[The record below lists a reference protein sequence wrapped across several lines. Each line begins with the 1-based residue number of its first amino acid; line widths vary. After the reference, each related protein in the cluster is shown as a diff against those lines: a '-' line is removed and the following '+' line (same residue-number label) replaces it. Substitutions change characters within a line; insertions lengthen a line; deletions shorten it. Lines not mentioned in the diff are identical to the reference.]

1 MVENSGA
8 NDPILDWRFWILDLN
23 WRNFKSKIAN
33 PKSKMRRSVMDDTA
47 PSSTIQLPW
56 ESIQDAAPAEQSAVL
71 GRPIDPE
78 ADARPMVLLADS
90 PPPPQHTGSAWTIPL
105 MCLGIALIACCVLIP
120 LCDETRRLAYE
131 RQRLKQELSYVTKQ
145 VAVNDAFLKKVARD
159 PTLAERLA
167 QRQMKVVPAG
177 TAVLNLGRDSNQY
190 DDSPFQ
196 LVHLAPPAA
205 LAPYQ
210 SPNDLL
216 SRLCLQ
222 PKSQLYL
229 LGAAM
234 LMVAASLVLGGPKPN
249 FALAAE
255 QEE

>member
-1 MVENSGA
+1 
-8 NDPILDWRFWILDLN
+8 
-23 WRNFKSKIAN
+23 
-33 PKSKMRRSVMDDTA
+33 MDDTTQTQE
-47 PSSTIQLPW
+47 PIHLPW
-56 ESIQDAAPAEQSAVL
+56 ETVHDAPPLQQAAPLERL
-71 GRPIDPE
+71 MEPE
-78 ADARPMVLLADS
+78 DDGRPMVALADQPA
-90 PPPPQHTGSAWTIPL
+90 PPPRTGSAWTIPL
-105 MCLGIALIACCVLIP
+105 LCLGVALIACCVLIP
-120 LCDETRRLAYE
+120 LCDETRRMAYE
-131 RQRLKQELSYVTKQ
+131 RQRLKQELTYVVQQ
-145 VAVNDAFLKKVARD
+145 VAVNDQFLHKVARD

-177 TAVLNLGRDSNQY
+177 TAILNLGQDAGQY
-190 DDSPFQ
+190 GSSPFQ
-196 LVHLAPPAA
+196 LVHLAPPPP

-210 SPNDLL
+210 PADDLL

-249 FALAAE
+249 FALAAQ

>member
-1 MVENSGA
+1 
-8 NDPILDWRFWILDLN
+8 
-23 WRNFKSKIAN
+23 
-33 PKSKMRRSVMDDTA
+33 MDDTA
-47 PSSTIQLPW
+47 QTQEPIHLPW
-56 ESIQDAAPAEQSAVL
+56 ESIHDAAPAEQSAAL
-71 GRPIDPE
+71 DHLIEPE
-78 ADARPMVLLADS
+78 TDARPMVTLADS
-90 PPPPQHTGSAWTIPL
+90 PPPASHTGAGWTIPL
-105 MCLGIALIACCVLIP
+105 LCLGVALIACCVLIP
-120 LCDETRRLAYE
+120 LCDETRRMAYE
-131 RQRLKQELSYVTKQ
+131 RRRLKQELTYVVQQ
-145 VAVNDAFLKKVARD
+145 VSVNDEFLKKVARD

-177 TAVLNLGRDSNQY
+177 TAVLNLGRDTNQY
-190 DDSPFQ
+190 GDSPFQ
-196 LVHLAPPAA
+196 LVHLAPPPV

-222 PKSQLYL
+222 PKTQLYL